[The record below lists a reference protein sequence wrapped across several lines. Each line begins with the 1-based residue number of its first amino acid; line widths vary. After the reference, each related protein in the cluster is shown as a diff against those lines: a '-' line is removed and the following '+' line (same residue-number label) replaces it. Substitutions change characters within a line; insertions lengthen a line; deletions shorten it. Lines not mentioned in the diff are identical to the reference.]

1 MSHLFK
7 RKDDLKNINYGILKL
22 SDTIMIK
29 TLLFGDSVLNDSI
42 IDYVN
47 SNSITDCVIAT
58 KIFDDPI
65 VTLL

>member
-1 MSHLFK
+1 
-7 RKDDLKNINYGILKL
+7 
-22 SDTIMIK
+22 MIK